1 MDIFVFLKKIIPNGL
16 EKDIALV
23 LLISLILSS
32 TLSCSLDTL
41 VKNQSKNGFKHLSQK
56 FDRKVLDLVKQKRFY
71 SYEYMCNFEKFNET
85 PSSNNDFYSS
95 LSGEEISNKEF
106 QHFLR
111 VWRNLK

>member
-1 MDIFVFLKKIIPNGL
+1 MDIFVFKINFIPNGL

-23 LLISLILSS
+23 LLISLSS
-32 TLSCSLDTL
+32 TLSYLLDTL

>member
-1 MDIFVFLKKIIPNGL
+1 MDIFVFKINFIPNGL

-23 LLISLILSS
+23 LLMSLSS
-32 TLSCSLDTL
+32 TLSYLLDTL

-85 PSSNNDFYSS
+85 PSSSNDFYSS

>member
-1 MDIFVFLKKIIPNGL
+1 MDIFVFKINFIPNGL

-23 LLISLILSS
+23 LLISLSS
-32 TLSCSLDTL
+32 TLSYLLDTL

-111 VWRNLK
+111 VWSNLK